1 MEGMADS
8 PRVAVLGAGN
18 MGGALVAG
26 MLRVGATQPHRT
38 TATVRTPHKA
48 EALSQRLGI
57 RVTAGGNREAAE
69 AADIVV
75 LAVKPHVLPQVLEE
89 IRWGLREGRIL
100 VSMAAAVPLA
110 TIEQIVDR
118 PLAIFRAM
126 ANTPV
131 TVGEGAT
138 AIAANR
144 LATKDDCAR
153 IEHIFRSVGSVCYV
167 EEDQLHAVTAL
178 SGAGPAYVYTVI
190 EAMVAAGLK
199 AGLPRDIAALLSEQT
214 VLGAAKL
221 VRETGIHPAA
231 LRDQVVTPG
240 GVTIE
245 GLYELERQ
253 GLRAMFMAA
262 VEAGANRSREITAAV
277 AERLRPNE

>member
-1 MEGMADS
+1 
-8 PRVAVLGAGN
+8 

-26 MLRVGATQPHRT
+26 MLRAGVTTPQRL
-38 TATVRTPHKA
+38 TATARTPQRA
-48 EALSQRLGI
+48 EALAQRHGI
-57 RVTAGGNREAAE
+57 RATAGANREMAE
-69 AADIVV
+69 NADIIVV
-75 LAVKPHVLPQVLEE
+75 AVKPHVLPQVLEE

-100 VSMAAAVPLA
+100 ISMVAAVPLA

-138 AIAANR
+138 AIAANE
-144 LATKDDCAR
+144 LATVEDFAKV
-153 IEHIFRSVGSVCYV
+153 EHIFRSVGAVCHV

-190 EAMVAAGLK
+190 EALTAGGLK
-199 AGLPRDIAALLSEQT
+199 VGLPRDAAARLAEQT

-221 VRETGIHPAA
+221 VRDSGTHPAV

-253 GLRAMFMAA
+253 GVRAMFMAA
-262 VEAGANRSREITAAV
+262 VEAGTRRSREITAAIE
-277 AERLRPNE
+277 ARLRPKA